1 MAVEIGAS
9 DSAGHVSLTGADAER
24 FLDEVLHP
32 STDERRLEHLRR
44 SDETFAR
51 IYSSESMRDLLPSE

>member
-9 DSAGHVSLTGADAER
+9 ELGERVSLTGADAER
-24 FLDEVLHP
+24 FLDEVLNP
-32 STDERRLEHLRR
+32 SEDPRRLEHLRR

-51 IYSSESMRDLLPSE
+51 TYSPEPIRDLPRSE